1 MKGLVFVDDSELGM
15 RFAVASAFVELSR
28 RHSIRIVVVRTP
40 PGSEQ
45 VGARYAQD
53 GLKTIDIPQYE
64 GRWLRWSELF
74 DISCVRFRTLS
85 PSFDER
91 AKSFETNRKRY
102 ARLQHYAR
110 PEHYDAQRARVERDM
125 GFHPEMLGL
134 VLRERPDFFVIPS
147 VLLDQHT
154 DDAMLLAQAFRIPTA
169 VLVSGWDNASSKGL
183 LYHQPSIIG
192 VWGEQSRKHVI
203 DIQRVPAERVHV
215 IGAPH
220 YETFKQK
227 VPEGPEALRARW
239 GLPIDVPILL
249 FAGTF
254 RPFDETALLLEL
266 DERIESG
273 LFPRVHVLYR
283 PHPWRQRRDGEKNF
297 LDCRWRH
304 VTLDPSLRESYQQR
318 ELTRAS
324 PSASAN
330 FMSRMT
336 HLRELYALTS
346 AVVTPMSSVLLES
359 MIAGLPVLALAFGDG
374 RHVWSADRVSRMLHF
389 RELYELD
396 DVFVARERA
405 EFFPAVE
412 RLLAKVGDMAH
423 SARLRQAA
431 QFFHAQDAEPYAMKV
446 ARLVD
451 QMVEKEPAP
460 RYDAA
465 SVRAGKTYKAETWF
479 ESSRPYRTARR
490 ALSRLRQLP
499 SPRSTFTRVAALAKP
514 GADAWK
520 RGLLR
525 AYRTSARDMV
535 STLAKLVR
543 RERATSAGAAPSPP
557 TEAFLRSRE
566 YAELMSRHLPVDGSH
581 DLHEA
586 QNETRNYRF
595 RHHTVAHRLGV
606 FRWRGIQKNI
616 DALLPLLTAPGSKVV
631 DFGGAGGPLGL
642 GSDVVDRL
650 SQDAWGRSV
659 TYHSLSEL
667 GECVDVVFS
676 SHALEHIPE
685 LDDVLRNMQRCLK
698 PGGQL
703 ILHVPSFHCERW
715 RAGVHSNARYND
727 HVWTFGLGQ
736 DPLGITCQNYVD
748 IASKVGEFFS
758 LRLAEY
764 CGDDSIL
771 VLASKGGAGDRSPGT

>member
-15 RFAVASAFVELSR
+15 RFAVTSAFVELSQ
-28 RHSIRIVVVRTP
+28 RHSIQIVIVRTP
-40 PGSEQ
+40 PGSAQ
-45 VGARYAQD
+45 VGARFARD
-53 GLKTIDIPQYE
+53 GLQTIDVPQYE
-64 GRWLRWSELF
+64 GRWSRWSELF
-74 DISCVRFRTLS
+74 DISCVRFRELS

-91 AKSFETNRKRY
+91 AKSFETNRRRF
-102 ARLQHYAR
+102 ARLQRFAQ
-110 PEHYDAQRARVERDM
+110 PELYDARRASVEREM
-125 GFHPEMLGL
+125 GFHPEMLRL
-134 VLRERPDFFVIPS
+134 VQREKPDFFVLPS

-154 DDAMLLAQAFRIPTA
+154 DDAMLLARAFRIPTA

-183 LYHQPSIIG
+183 LYHQPSVIG

-220 YETFKQK
+220 YESFKQK
-227 VPEGPEALRARW
+227 VSDTPEALRARW
-239 GLPIDVPILL
+239 GVPSDVPILL

-266 DERIESG
+266 DERIASG

-283 PHPWRQRRDGEKNF
+283 PHPWRQRREGEKNF
-297 LDCRWRH
+297 LDCSWRH
-304 VTLDPSLRESYQQR
+304 VTLDPSLRDSYQQR
-318 ELTRAS
+318 ELTKAS
-324 PSASAN
+324 PSESAN

-336 HLRELYALTS
+336 HLRELYALSS

-359 MIAGLPVLALAFGDG
+359 MIAGLPVLAVAFGDG

-396 DVFVARERA
+396 EVFVVRDRA

-412 RLLAKVGDMAH
+412 RLLTKVGDGEHA
-423 SARLRQAA
+423 ARLRHAA

-451 QMVEKEPAP
+451 QMVVSEPAP
-460 RYDAA
+460 RYDGT
-465 SVRAGKTYKAETWF
+465 SLRPGKTYKAEAWF
-479 ESSRPYRTARR
+479 ESSRAYRTARR
-490 ALSRLRQLP
+490 ALKRLARLP
-499 SPRSTFTRVAALAKP
+499 SPEAGLSRVSALAKP
-514 GADAWK
+514 GKEAWK
-520 RGLLR
+520 RGLQR
-525 AYRTSARDMV
+525 AYRASARD
-535 STLAKLVR
+535 LVR
-543 RERATSAGAAPSPP
+543 ALGNRGGRARAASARAVPTPP

-581 DLHEA
+581 DQHEA
-586 QNETRNYRF
+586 QNETQNYRF

-606 FRWRGIQKNI
+606 FRWRGIQKHL
-616 DALLPLLTAPGSKVV
+616 DTLLPLLTVPGSKVV

-650 SQDAWGRSV
+650 SEDAWGRAV
-659 TYHSLSEL
+659 THHSLSEL
-667 GECVDVVFS
+667 GESVDVVFS
-676 SHALEHIPE
+676 SHALEHIPD
-685 LDDVLRNMQRCLK
+685 LDDVLRSMQRCLK

-727 HVWTFGLGQ
+727 HVWTFGVGQ
-736 DPLGITCQNYVD
+736 DPAGLACQNYVD
-748 IASKVGEFFS
+748 IASKVGEFFAV
-758 LRLAEY
+758 RRAEY

-771 VLASKGGAGDRSPGT
+771 VLASKR

>member
-15 RFAVASAFVELSR
+15 RFAVASAFAELSR
-28 RHSIRIVVVRTP
+28 RHSIQIVVVRTP
-40 PGSEQ
+40 PGSDQ
-45 VGARYAQD
+45 VGARFARD
-53 GLKTIDIPQYE
+53 GLKTIDVPQYE

-74 DISCVRFRTLS
+74 DVSCVRFRTLS

-91 AKSFETNRKRY
+91 AKSFETNPKRF
-102 ARLQHYAR
+102 ARLQRFAQ
-110 PEHYDAQRARVERDM
+110 PELYDARRASVERQM
-125 GFHPEMLGL
+125 GFHPEMLRI
-134 VLRERPDFFVIPS
+134 VQRERPDFFVIPS

-183 LYHQPSIIG
+183 LYHQPSVIG

-203 DIQRVPAERVHV
+203 DIQRVPAERVNV

-220 YETFKQK
+220 YESFKQK
-227 VPEGPEALRARW
+227 VDDAPDVLRGRW
-239 GLPIDVPILL
+239 GLPNDVPILL

-266 DERIESG
+266 DERIASG

-297 LDCRWRH
+297 LDCHWRH
-304 VTLDPSLRESYQQR
+304 VTLDPSLRDSYQQR
-318 ELTRAS
+318 ELTKAS
-324 PSASAN
+324 PSESAN

-336 HLRELYALTS
+336 HLRELYALSS
-346 AVVTPMSSVLLES
+346 AIVTPMSSVLLES
-359 MIAGLPVLALAFGDG
+359 MIAGVPVLAVAFGDG

-396 DVFVARERA
+396 EVFVVRERA

-412 RLLAKVGDMAH
+412 RLLTKVGDAEH
-423 SARLRQAA
+423 SARLRKAA
-431 QFFHAQDAEPYAMKV
+431 QFFHAQDAEPYTVKV

-451 QMVEKEPAP
+451 QMVGTEPAP
-460 RYDAA
+460 RYDVT
-465 SVRAGKTYKAETWF
+465 SIRAGRTYKAETWF
-479 ESSRPYRTARR
+479 ESSTPYRTARR
-490 ALSRLRQLP
+490 ALNRLRRLP
-499 SPRSTFTRVAALAKP
+499 SPAASLTRVAALAKP
-514 GADAWK
+514 GKEGWK
-520 RGLLR
+520 RGLQR
-525 AYRTSARDMV
+525 AYRASASDIV
-535 STLAKLVR
+535 SALAKQSSRVH
-543 RERATSAGAAPSPP
+543 APGIGAAPPPP

-586 QNETRNYRF
+586 QNETQNYRF
-595 RHHTVAHRLGV
+595 RHHTVARRLGV
-606 FRWRGIQKNI
+606 FRWRGIQKHLDI
-616 DALLPLLTAPGSKVV
+616 LLPLLTASGSKVV

-642 GSDVVDRL
+642 GSEVVDRL
-650 SQDAWGRSV
+650 DEDAWGRKV
-659 TYHSLSEL
+659 KHHSLSEL
-667 GECVDVVFS
+667 GESVDVVFS

-685 LDDVLRNMQRCLK
+685 LDDVLRSMQRCLK

-727 HVWTFGLGQ
+727 HVWTFGVGR
-736 DPLGITCQNYVD
+736 DPLGLACQNYVD

-771 VLASKGGAGDRSPGT
+771 VLASKR

>member
-28 RHSIRIVVVRTP
+28 RHSIQVVVVRTP
-40 PGSEQ
+40 PGSDQ

-74 DISCVRFRTLS
+74 DISCVRFRALS

-102 ARLQHYAR
+102 ARLQRFAQ
-110 PEHYDAQRARVERDM
+110 PALYDARRARVEREM
-125 GFHPEMLGL
+125 GFHPEMLRL
-134 VLRERPDFFVIPS
+134 VLREKPDFFVIPS

-154 DDAMLLAQAFRIPTA
+154 DDAMLVARAFRIPTA

-183 LYHQPSIIG
+183 LYHQPSVIG

-220 YETFKQK
+220 YESFKQK
-227 VPEGPEALRARW
+227 VSEAPDALRTRW
-239 GLPIDVPILL
+239 GLPSGVPILL

-254 RPFDETALLLEL
+254 RPFDETALLMEL

-273 LFPRVHVLYR
+273 QLQPLHVLYR

-304 VTLDPSLRESYQQR
+304 ATLDPSLRDSYQRR
-318 ELTRAS
+318 ELTQAS
-324 PSASAN
+324 PSESAN

-336 HLRELYALTS
+336 HLRELYALSS

-359 MIAGLPVLALAFGDG
+359 MIAGLPVLAIAFGDG
-374 RHVWSADRVSRMLHF
+374 RHAWSADRVSRMLHF

-396 DVFVARERA
+396 EVFVARERA
-405 EFFPAVE
+405 DFFPALE
-412 RLLAKVGDMAH
+412 RLLANVGDIAH

-431 QFFHAQDAEPYAMKV
+431 QFFHAQDAEPYAAKV

-451 QMVEKEPAP
+451 QMVATEPPP
-460 RYDAA
+460 RYDNT
-465 SVRAGKTYKAETWF
+465 SVRAGKTYRAETSF
-479 ESSRPYRTARR
+479 ERSVPYRTARR
-490 ALSRLRQLP
+490 ALNRLRRLP
-499 SPRSTFTRVAALAKP
+499 SPASALARVTGLAKP
-514 GADAWK
+514 GAVAWK
-520 RGLLR
+520 RGLQR
-525 AYRTSARDMV
+525 AYRTSPLDVVGR
-535 STLAKLVR
+535 LRKLVR
-543 RERATSAGAAPSPP
+543 GEREPRAGVAPSPP

-566 YAELMSRHLPVDGSH
+566 YADLMSRHLPVDGNH

-586 QNETRNYRF
+586 QNETQNYRF
-595 RHHTVAHRLGV
+595 RHHTAAHRLGV
-606 FRWRGIQKNI
+606 FRWRGIQKHL
-616 DALLPLLTAPGSKVV
+616 DTLLPMLTASGSKVV

-642 GSDVVDRL
+642 GSEVVDRL
-650 SQDAWGRSV
+650 SQDAWGRAV
-659 TYHSLSEL
+659 PHHSL
-667 GECVDVVFS
+667 
-676 SHALEHIPE
+676 
-685 LDDVLRNMQRCLK
+685 RCLK
-698 PGGQL
+698 RGGQL

-727 HVWTFGLGQ
+727 HVWTFGIGQ
-736 DPLGITCQNYVD
+736 DPLGLACQNYVD

-758 LRLAEY
+758 VHLAEY